1 MHHHKVHQDFF
12 STRYHQE
19 ICLAGITIVPL
30 KAIRGVSYLVR
41 SFGISLS
48 PQYRLGYMISVPLP
62 LSNITLLKLK
72 PEMWSSPTLILLLGL
87 APISDLTEGASLNT
101 LDATWLG
108 LLMSLTTCITYMM
121 LRGVAML

>member
-1 MHHHKVHQDFF
+1 MHHQKVHQDFF

-19 ICLAGITIVPL
+19 ICLTGIIIVPL
-30 KAIRGVSYLVR
+30 KATIGVSYLIR

-48 PQYRLGYMISVPLP
+48 PRYRLGYMISVPLP
-62 LSNITLLKLK
+62 LSNITLLKSK
-72 PEMWSSPTLILLLGL
+72 PEMWSSSTLILLLGL
-87 APISDLTEGASLNT
+87 APISDLIEGASLNT

>member
-1 MHHHKVHQDFF
+1 MHHQKVHQDFF

-30 KAIRGVSYLVR
+30 KATIGVSYLIR

-48 PQYRLGYMISVPLP
+48 PRYRLGYMISVPLP
-62 LSNITLLKLK
+62 LSNITLLKSK
-72 PEMWSSPTLILLLGL
+72 PEMWSSSTLILLLGL
-87 APISDLTEGASLNT
+87 APISDLIEGASLNT